1 MSKTADQI
9 KARIREVE
17 ASDFFGAHTSDL
29 LLRLSFD
36 DARAWLKPEA
46 TREEWD
52 AMERKAPL
60 DDLRDYLPF
69 AWGKANDCRG
79 LSAQRSLD
87 HIKAWLWLA
96 GFDDVVEQQF
106 ETYSH
111 YGKRQLVI
119 ASLIAGFDW
128 KAHDSGEWVNSE
140 DGPSETAEFIERQ
153 ANEAALIAAAAKQSV
168 EGTA

>member
-1 MSKTADQI
+1 MKTADQI

-17 ASDFFGAHTSDL
+17 ASDFFGAQTSDL
-29 LLRLSFD
+29 LMRLPFD
-36 DARAWLKPEA
+36 EARAWLKPEA
-46 TREEWD
+46 TREQWD

-119 ASLIAGFDW
+119 ASLIVGFDW
-128 KAHDSGEWVNSE
+128 KAHDQGGWVNSE
-140 DGPSETAEFIERQ
+140 DGPEASAEFVQ
-153 ANEAALIAAAAKQSV
+153 QQVDEAAAIVAAAKASV
-168 EGTA
+168 GAAV

>member
-1 MSKTADQI
+1 MKTIEQI
-9 KARIREVE
+9 KARIHEVE
-17 ASDFFGAHTSDL
+17 ARDFFGAHTSDL
-29 LLRLSFD
+29 LMRLPFD
-36 DARAWLKPEA
+36 EARAWLKPEA

-87 HIKAWLWLA
+87 HVMAWLWLA

-106 ETYSH
+106 KTYSH

-119 ASLIAGFDW
+119 ASLLVDFDW
-128 KAHDSGEWVNSE
+128 RQHDNGEWVNDQGATPAS
-140 DGPSETAEFIERQ
+140 AEFVEQQ
-153 ANEAALIAAAAKQSV
+153 ANEAAEIVAAAKASV
-168 EGTA
+168 ESGT